1 MKKHHNI
8 STLIFIVKT
17 TILIHDT
24 EEQNHDNVT
33 GEQMSLFQKCWD
45 KMLSRNYNTGIKSPP
60 LPHSMAQ

>member
-24 EEQNHDNVT
+24 EEQNHDNVA

-45 KMLSRNYNTGIKSPP
+45 KMLS
-60 LPHSMAQ
+60 